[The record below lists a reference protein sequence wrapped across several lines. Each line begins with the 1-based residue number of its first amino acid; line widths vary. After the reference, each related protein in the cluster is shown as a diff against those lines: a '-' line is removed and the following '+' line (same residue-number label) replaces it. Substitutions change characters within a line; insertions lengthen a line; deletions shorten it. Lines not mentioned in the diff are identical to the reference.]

1 MNSNTAGSLR
11 AASREVLGAIDPD
24 GWEALDLTTI
34 DIEDFVTRFERLRAG
49 KYKPDSLL
57 VYKSRFRSAVQMYTQ
72 YLENPSGWRYKPER
86 PAAARRKPA
95 AAIVAAAATAGDAQ
109 TSERVSRA
117 TITEYPF
124 PLRQGMLVKLFLP
137 VDLTRPEAK
146 RLAAFI
152 DAPAVDSTLAP
163 SVCRDQRRRDQGDIA
178 VDVSWTRSSTTS
190 SGA

>member
-152 DAPAVDSTLAP
+152 DALAVDSTLALP
-163 SVCRDQRRRDQGDIA
+163 AYAGTNGGETKA
-178 VDVSWTRSSTTS
+178 T
-190 SGA
+190 